1 MEEEFVKVVAK
12 SVELKYIKVKCP
24 FCSRIHSH
32 GSNKDTSNREEH
44 RVADCGN
51 GDSYTILITDDTRK
65 DDLPFHKR
73 YAETIQNHRGEKFN
87 KYTRDRY
94 FKENKEKMV
103 SNLIKTIDNHPELL
117 QKLCQHYLLQ
127 AINEN

>member
-1 MEEEFVKVVAK
+1 MEEFPKIIAK
-12 SVELKYIKVKCP
+12 SVDLKHIKVKCC
-24 FCSRIHSH
+24 FCGRIHSH
-32 GSNKDTSNREEH
+32 GSNKDISNREEH

-51 GDSYTILITDDTRK
+51 GDSYIIIINDNTK
-65 DDLPFHKR
+65 KNEVPFHIR

-94 FKENKEKMV
+94 YKKNQEKMV
-103 SNLIKTIDNHPELL
+103 NNMIKTIDNHPELL